1 MDGSNLTPGGVLAL
15 TGYGLTGLVGTIV
28 GTVVLLFALQPAQPV
43 VYDALYRQLGPWT
56 ATSAATAVQFGAA
69 GLLAVSLP
77 ALAAEHLDG
86 GQTESAAA
94 VLAAGVFVLVA
105 ALVVAVALGAPPL
118 PATAAADALFV
129 AAAFV
134 ALGRVGVS
142 QAGRTTFVA
151 GAPALAL
158 LLVLL
163 AVGLGWG
170 GGYDVVAEPVPASDV
185 GDELTSF
192 DDAPQLRA
200 DLFTEQGCDPADD
213 GVCRLSLR
221 GYEHEVAAARFLD
234 DHGVRCPF
242 VNDPTNPVY
251 DRDASFVAEHGDDY
265 YRLSC
270 EAYGD

>member
-1 MDGSNLTPGGVLAL
+1 MDGSDLTPGGVLAL
-15 TGYGLTGLVGTIV
+15 TGYGLAGLVGTIL
-28 GTVVLLFALQPAQPV
+28 GTVVFLFALQPAQPV

-56 ATSAATAVQFGAA
+56 ATSAATALQFAAA

-77 ALAAEHLDG
+77 TLAAEHLDG

-118 PATAAADALFV
+118 LATAAADALFV
-129 AAAFV
+129 ATAFV
-134 ALGRVGVS
+134 ALDRVGVS
-142 QAGRTTFVA
+142 RAGRTAFVA

-170 GGYDVVAEPVPASDV
+170 GGYDVVAEPAPDATEVDADFADV
-185 GDELTSF
+185 SEL
-192 DDAPQLRA
+192 QA
-200 DLFTEQGCDPADD
+200 DLFGSGSCED

-221 GYEHEVAAARFLD
+221 QYEGEATAGRFLD
-234 DHGVRCPF
+234 DNGVRCPL
-242 VNDPTNPVY
+242 VNAPGA
-251 DRDASFVAEHGDDY
+251 RDWGGSFVATHDGDR
-265 YRLSC
+265 YRVRC